1 MTQETKKLKIALGS
15 DIHCEFGPIVLNN
28 DENADVLVLA
38 GDICVAKHFVDGK
51 PTYMQHLAKEYRQF
65 FDHVTKEFPHI
76 VYILGNH
83 EHYHGDIKH
92 TYNILKEHLDYSNL
106 HILEKET
113 WTHQGHTFVGGTLW
127 TDMNQSDPLTLMHTQ
142 GAMNDFREVLN
153 SNRMVVRQVPIYER
167 NPLWTDDGKNGGQ
180 YNKDESGAMI
190 RIGYKSKEEP
200 ARWTPEDS
208 VEDHRRMLD
217 YINHVTQDPGSYV
230 VVVHHAPSSLSIAER
245 FKADTLM
252 NGAFRSEL
260 DDFIEARP
268 QIRLICHGHMH
279 NNSDYMIGETRVV
292 CNPRG
297 YAGYESQADE
307 FELQYL
313 EV

>member
-1 MTQETKKLKIALGS
+1 MENKKLRIALAS
-15 DIHCEFGPIVLNN
+15 DLHLEFGPITLDNT
-28 DENADVLVLA
+28 EGADVLVLA

-51 PTYMQHLAKEYRQF
+51 PTYLQHLAKEYRQF
-65 FDHVTKEFPHI
+65 FDHVTKEFPQV

-83 EHYHGDIKH
+83 EHYHGNVAH
-92 TYNILKEHLDYSNL
+92 TYSILKEHLDYGNL

-127 TDMNQSDPLTLMHTQ
+127 TDMNRLDPLTLMHTQ
-142 GAMNDFREVLN
+142 GSMNDFREVQN
-153 SNRMVVRQVPIYER
+153 SNRMVVRNVPIYER

-180 YNKDESGAMI
+180 YNRDATGAMI
-190 RIGYKSKEEP
+190 NIGYKSKEEP

-208 VEDHRRMLD
+208 AMDHARMLA
-217 YINHVTQDPGSYV
+217 YIDHVTREPGSYI
-230 VVVHHAPSSLSIAER
+230 VVVHHAPSSQSIAER
-245 FKADTLM
+245 FKHDTLM

-260 DDFIEARP
+260 DEFIMDRP
-268 QIRLICHGHMH
+268 QIRLVCHGHMH
-279 NNSDYMIGETRVV
+279 NNSNYWIGETRVV

-297 YAGYESQADE
+297 YAGYEDQAE
-307 FELQYL
+307 WFKLQYI

>member
-1 MTQETKKLKIALGS
+1 MKIALLS
-15 DIHCEFGPIVLNN
+15 DAHLEFGSLVINN
-28 DENADVLVLA
+28 DEGADVLILA

-51 PTYMQHLAKEYRQF
+51 PTYLQHLAKEYREF
-65 FDHVTKEFPHI
+65 FDHVCKEFPHV

-83 EHYHGDIKH
+83 EFYNGDIKH
-92 TYNILKEHLDYSNL
+92 TYNILKEHLDYPNL

-127 TDMNQSDPLTLMHTQ
+127 TDMNRSDPLTLMHTQ
-142 GAMNDFREVLN
+142 GAMNDFREVMN
-153 SNRMVVRQVPIYER
+153 SNRMVVRRVPVYEK
-167 NPLWTDDGKNGGQ
+167 NPLWTPDGTYGSQ
-180 YNKDESGAMI
+180 YNKKEDGSYILE
-190 RIGYKSKEEP
+190 GYKDKEEP

-208 VEDHRRMLD
+208 VEDHKRMLD
-217 YINHVTQDPGSYV
+217 YIEHATRDPGSYI

-260 DDFIEARP
+260 DDFIESRP

-297 YAGYESQADE
+297 YAGYESQADS
-307 FELQYL
+307 FKLQYL
-313 EV
+313 EI

>member
-1 MTQETKKLKIALGS
+1 MKIALLS
-15 DIHCEFGPIVLNN
+15 DAHLEFGSLVINN
-28 DENADVLVLA
+28 DEGADVLILA

-51 PTYMQHLAKEYRQF
+51 PTYLQHLAKEYREF
-65 FDHVTKEFPHI
+65 FDHVCKEFSHV

-83 EHYHGDIKH
+83 EHYHGNVAH
-92 TYNILKEHLDYSNL
+92 TYRILKEHLDYPNL

-127 TDMNQSDPLTLMHTQ
+127 TDMNRSDPLTLMHTQ

-167 NPLWTDDGKNGGQ
+167 NPLWTDDGRNGGQ
-180 YNKDESGAMI
+180 YNKKEDGSYILE
-190 RIGYKSKEEP
+190 GYKSKEEP

-208 VEDHRRMLD
+208 VEDHKRMLD
-217 YINHVTQDPGSYV
+217 YIDHVTREPGSYI
-230 VVVHHAPSSLSIAER
+230 VVVHHAPSSQSIAER
-245 FKADTLM
+245 FKHDTLM

-260 DDFIEARP
+260 DEFIMDRP
-268 QIRLICHGHMH
+268 QIQLLCHGHMH
-279 NNSDYMIGETRVV
+279 NNSNYWIGETRVV

-297 YAGYESQADE
+297 YIEHEAIADS
-307 FELQYL
+307 FKLQYL
-313 EV
+313 EI